1 MEKSKTHSWKNFMTI
16 LIHIG
21 PPKTGTSAIQ
31 KSLKLAENKNYLAS
45 KNIKY
50 LNNKIS
56 NNDIL
61 FFIAQ
66 INSEPARE
74 YKQSYSLKLNE
85 YKKNSAL
92 YLENLIKQNQKKFS
106 LYISSSEYLFRIN
119 KDEIIKLKNN
129 LVKLDKDIR
138 VISFIRDPLKQ
149 YISQFSENIKNSTKL
164 TLPIQTNQYQQL
176 LIWSEIFNDK
186 FYVYNFE
193 EYTKSGNIL
202 FKFTDI
208 INDIQKENN
217 EKKIELKTKIL
228 ENESI
233 SAELAYAVL
242 KFRKINNLLDSNY
255 YDYLNKARKKISNIT
270 RDSKLSK
277 LNLTIESEHEF
288 IKNNRKLYNLLEKK
302 YNFEFKYDIDKSY
315 DLNKKPNHYFNNFDL
330 IIGKYDKRIANLIYN
345 FLEHEA
351 KGYRNPKKMIKKYL
365 LIFIRNFLK
374 RIYHSLIKFSF
385 FKR

>member
-1 MEKSKTHSWKNFMTI
+1 MTI

-31 KSLKLAENKNYLAS
+31 KSLKLAENNNYLHR

-50 LNNKIS
+50 INNKIS

-61 FFIAQ
+61 FFISQ

-85 YKKNSAL
+85 YKKNSFL
-92 YLENLIKQNQKKFS
+92 YLENLIKQNKKKFS

-149 YISQFSENIKNSTKL
+149 YISQFSENIKNSTQL
-164 TLPIQTNQYQQL
+164 TLPVETNQYKQL
-176 LIWSEIFNDK
+176 MIWSEIFCDK

-193 EYTKSGNIL
+193 KYTKSGNIL
-202 FKFTDI
+202 FKFSEI

-217 EKKIELKTKIL
+217 EGAIELKTKIL

-242 KFRKINNLLDSNY
+242 KFRKTHNLVDSNY
-255 YDYLNKARKKISNIT
+255 YDYLNNARKTISSIT
-270 RDSKLSK
+270 RDSNLTK
-277 LNLTIESEHEF
+277 LNLTRESENEF
-288 IKNNRKLYNLLEKK
+288 IENNRKLYNLLAKK
-302 YNFEFKYDIDKSY
+302 YNFEFAYNIDRSL
-315 DLNKKPNHYFNNFDL
+315 DLNKKPHHYFNSFDL
-330 IIGKYDKRIANLIYN
+330 IIGNYDKRIANLIFN
-345 FLEHEA
+345 FLQKEA
-351 KGYRNPKKMIKKYL
+351 KGYRNPEKIIKKYL
-365 LIFIRNFLK
+365 YILIRKFLK
-374 RIYHSLIKFSF
+374 DIYHFLIKFSF
-385 FKR
+385 YKS

>member
-1 MEKSKTHSWKNFMTI
+1 MTI

-31 KSLKLAENKNYLAS
+31 KSLKIAENNNYLES

-66 INSEPARE
+66 IKSEPPRE

-85 YKKNSAL
+85 YKKNSFL
-92 YLENLIKQNQKKFS
+92 YLENLIKKNKKNFS

-129 LVKLDKDIR
+129 LIKLDKDIR
-138 VISFIRDPLKQ
+138 VISFVRDPLKQ
-149 YISQFSENIKNSTKL
+149 YISQFSENIKNNTKL
-164 TLPIQTNQYQQL
+164 TLPTETNQYKQL

-193 EYTKSGNIL
+193 KYTQSGNIL

-208 INDIQKENN
+208 INNIQKENN
-217 EKKIELKTKIL
+217 ESKIKLKTTIL

-242 KFRKINNLLDSNY
+242 KFRKINNLVDSKY
-255 YDYLNKARKKISNIT
+255 YEYLNKARKNISNIT
-270 RDSKLSK
+270 RDCKLTK
-277 LNLTIESEHEF
+277 LNLTRESENEF
-288 IKNNRKLYNLLEKK
+288 IKNNSKLYNLLEKK
-302 YNFEFKYDIDKSY
+302 YNFEFKSNIDRSFN
-315 DLNKKPNHYFNNFDL
+315 LNKKSQNYFNNFDL
-330 IIGKYDKRIANLIYN
+330 IIDTYDKRIANLIFN
-345 FLEHEA
+345 FLEQEA
-351 KGYRNPKKMIKKYL
+351 KGFRNPKMMIKKYL
-365 LIFIRNFLK
+365 LIFLKNFLK
-374 RIYHSLIKFSF
+374 NIYYSSIKFPF
-385 FKR
+385 FKI

>member
-1 MEKSKTHSWKNFMTI
+1 MTI

-31 KSLKLAENKNYLAS
+31 KSLQLAENNNYLGS

-74 YKQSYSLKLNE
+74 YKQSYSLKLNK
-85 YKKNSAL
+85 YKKNSSQ

-138 VISFIRDPLKQ
+138 VVSFIRDPIKQ

-164 TLPIQTNQYQQL
+164 TLPIETNQYQQL

-186 FYVYNFE
+186 FYVYDFE
-193 EYTKSGNIL
+193 KYIKSGNIL
-202 FKFTDI
+202 FKFNDI

-217 EKKIELKTKIL
+217 QSEIKLKTKIL

-242 KFRKINNLLDSNY
+242 KFRKINNLVDSKY
-255 YDYLNKARKKISNIT
+255 YEYLNRARKTISKIT
-270 RDSKLSK
+270 KDCKLTK
-277 LNLTIESEHEF
+277 LNLTTESENEF
-288 IKNNRKLYNLLEKK
+288 IKNNSKLYDLLDKK
-302 YNFEFKYDIDKSY
+302 YNFEFKYNTHRSF
-315 DLNKKPNHYFNNFDL
+315 DLNKKPQNDFNNFDL
-330 IIGKYDKRIANLIYN
+330 IIDNYDKRIANLIFN
-345 FLEHEA
+345 FLKNEA
-351 KGYRNPKKMIKKYL
+351 KGFKNPNNIIKRYIL
-365 LIFIRNFLK
+365 LFLRNFLK
-374 RIYHSLIKFSF
+374 NIYHAFIKFSF
-385 FKR
+385 FKS